1 LATVQIITDSTANFG
16 DDRFAKHHHISV
28 VPLTIQLGD
37 QTYRDVDDIGAEEM
51 FQRMR
56 HSYPYPQVF
65 APSAAAFQTAYQEA
79 SRKSPQ
85 ICVITHS
92 QHLSETYTNALEA
105 RSSLLGRYQI
115 VVIDSQ
121 TTSACLGYLVQAVA
135 EAAESGADI
144 EEAVRIAR
152 GIIPRLYSV
161 FYVGSLDYIQ
171 RAGLLGE
178 TQAILGTM
186 LNIKPLLT
194 IEDGQLI
201 TMEKARTHSQAID
214 KMLEFVTEFTNIEKM
229 SILENRSRT
238 TERTRMLQDRLTLE
252 FLHIQTPVVLYEPL
266 LASLIGPDAIGMAVL
281 EGDRDTGD
289 PTWAAPL

>member
-1 LATVQIITDSTANFG
+1 LTTVQIITDSTVNLG
-16 DDRFAKHHHISV
+16 DERYAKHHHITV

-37 QTYRDVDDIGAEEM
+37 QTYRDGEDIGAEEL

-56 HSYPYPQVF
+56 HSYPYPQVL
-65 APSAAAFQTAYQEA
+65 APSVTAFQTAYQEA
-79 SRKSPQ
+79 SRRTQQ

-92 QHLSETYTNALEA
+92 QHLSETYANALEA

-152 GIIPRLYSV
+152 GVIPRLYSV

-194 IEDGQLI
+194 IEDGKLI

-229 SILENRSRT
+229 SILENKLRT

-252 FLHIQTPVVLYEPL
+252 FLRIQAPVVLYEPL

-281 EGDRDTGD
+281 EGDRDMDDTIW
-289 PTWAAPL
+289 TAPV

>member
-1 LATVQIITDSTANFG
+1 MANVQIITDSTVNLG
-16 DDRFAKHHHISV
+16 DDRYAKHHHITV
-28 VPLTIQLGD
+28 VPLNIQLGD
-37 QTYRDVDDIGAEEM
+37 QIYLDVEDISGEEM

-56 HSYPYPQVF
+56 HSYPYPRVL
-65 APSAAAFQTAYQEA
+65 APSVAAFQSAYQEA
-79 SRKSPQ
+79 SRKSQQ
-85 ICVITHS
+85 ICVLTHS
-92 QHLSETYTNALEA
+92 QHLSETYANALEA
-105 RSSLLGRYQI
+105 RANLLGRYQI

-144 EEAVRIAR
+144 EEVVRIAR
-152 GIIPRLYSV
+152 GVIPRLYSV

-171 RAGLLGE
+171 RTGLLSE
-178 TQAILGTM
+178 TQSILGTM

-194 IEDGQLI
+194 IEDGHLI

-214 KMLEFVTEFTNIEKM
+214 KMLEFVTEFTNIEKLT
-229 SILENRSRT
+229 ILENKLRI

-252 FLHIQTPVVLYEPL
+252 FLRIQAPVVLYEPL

-281 EGDRDTGD
+281 EGDDESDSLSWTD
-289 PTWAAPL
+289 PY